1 MVVGWGGVYMEGR
14 GGQVELS
21 EVSQDCNSDQ
31 RSGRAGFSLEYA
43 LFVSTPAL
51 LIFHGKQLSVLKHEG
66 WSSCSQR
73 VSGRYISYLEISM
86 NGFSEAEAGGGVAGA
101 QSFTKK
107 PQNTRDWVSK
117 L

>member
-1 MVVGWGGVYMEGR
+1 MEGR

-66 WSSCSQR
+66 
-73 VSGRYISYLEISM
+73 
-86 NGFSEAEAGGGVAGA
+86 
-101 QSFTKK
+101 
-107 PQNTRDWVSK
+107 
-117 L
+117 